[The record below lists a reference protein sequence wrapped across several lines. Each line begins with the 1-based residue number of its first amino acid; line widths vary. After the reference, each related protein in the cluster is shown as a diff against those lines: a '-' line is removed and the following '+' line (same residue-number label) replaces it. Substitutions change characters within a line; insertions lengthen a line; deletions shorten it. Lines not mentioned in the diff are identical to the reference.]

1 MIEKIRK
8 DQLRSEIGE
17 LQRIA
22 DEYPEEYAIGKYSLE
37 KRIENLR
44 TELAELDNSP
54 EVYASAAVIFG
65 GKPVL
70 GSLGVDADFGPRVIT
85 DFQNIVAALN
95 AERQGELKNKGP
107 LPGKDDSKLYVTN
120 ALHGSFGFE
129 LQELNDGNG
138 DMFRTPLAGVVDK
151 VMEIV
156 VSAATGEE
164 EFDESIAEVGPRVLK
179 QVGVFL
185 SRVNKAEATIRLIV
199 GEKERQFSR
208 TDLEVASARAT
219 ATELIEE
226 IGTQIGILQ
235 GILPDSHFFEFETEE
250 GVIKGH
256 VDKSIPEEELIQ
268 WTREF
273 AGEECVAKWA
283 VKEISRHGDIKV
295 KYRLL
300 KISSLDDR

>member
-17 LQRIA
+17 LQRIS
-22 DEYPEEYAIGKYSLE
+22 DESPEEYAIGKYSLE

-120 ALHGSFGFE
+120 ALHGSFGFY
-129 LQELNDGNG
+129 LQ
-138 DMFRTPLAGVVDK
+138 
-151 VMEIV
+151 
-156 VSAATGEE
+156 
-164 EFDESIAEVGPRVLK
+164 
-179 QVGVFL
+179 
-185 SRVNKAEATIRLIV
+185 
-199 GEKERQFSR
+199 
-208 TDLEVASARAT
+208 
-219 ATELIEE
+219 
-226 IGTQIGILQ
+226 
-235 GILPDSHFFEFETEE
+235 
-250 GVIKGH
+250 
-256 VDKSIPEEELIQ
+256 
-268 WTREF
+268 
-273 AGEECVAKWA
+273 
-283 VKEISRHGDIKV
+283 
-295 KYRLL
+295 
-300 KISSLDDR
+300 